1 MTRTRFFLITSI
13 LILILIP
20 MAGLTAE
27 SSLSSF
33 AGADIDFIPIK
44 DNTPKLKLNG
54 VFATQ
59 YNMNNNLL
67 FRGCFGIKTEDII
80 ENGFFQDT
88 PSYFTINE
96 FSAAYKLPTGLITQQ
111 LSIFMG
117 KYESLGSDEFMQ
129 KNFSSINYASTLFT
143 EKLSLFSDGIINY
156 SGVGL
161 SYSMRFSTPQAIGFY
176 FYYDKKYEYNFLNF
190 DLRFASA
197 FDTVLLDIGAGAALP
212 LETTDSNDSEV
223 FLLIRRCDIHAGFSL
238 LLGNNPV
245 TNLFIQAGLQRIQ
258 IKPMPD
264 TTNIS
269 LKDLFLF
276 VEPRFTGNYLRCN
289 VSFFCIPETQV
300 ASLPFIPQ
308 PIGCDIHLS
317 SPDFIM
323 FRTQTVLGIHAAVA
337 CGLTDD
343 YKLKDLDIQITPYM
357 DCTILGGSFNLVF
370 MFHPMEYKD
379 VGKFFNFSLSYKA
392 EFCFYF
398 YCSLSAFVWRSL
410 IFSWRSLRYFPWKRL
425 GRRRLYRYAIHE
437 KRSSFSKNRLPLRKQ
452 LFHEFYSGLH
462 SVSFSAWRRLG
473 LQNKQERSIP
483 WNKRRFGDSCRRHFS
498 VRFVRYIRNKRF
510 QRQSSYNV

>member
-1 MTRTRFFLITSI
+1 MAKTRFFLIVSI

-20 MAGLTAE
+20 VTNLSAE

-33 AGADIDFIPIK
+33 AGVDIDFVPAK
-44 DNTPKLKLNG
+44 SGTPKLMLNG

-59 YNMNNNLL
+59 YNLNNNLL
-67 FRGCFGIKTEDII
+67 FRGCFGIKTDDII

-111 LSIFMG
+111 IAIFMG

-129 KNFSSINYASTLFT
+129 KNFSSINYASLLFSK
-143 EKLSLFSDGIINY
+143 KLSLFSEGIINY

-161 SYSMRFSTPQAIGFY
+161 SYSMRFSTPQALGFY
-176 FYYDKKYEYNFLNF
+176 FYYDKKYQYNFLNF
-190 DLRFASA
+190 DLRFSSA
-197 FDTVLLDIGAGAALP
+197 FDTVLFDIGAGIALP

-269 LKDLFLF
+269 LKDVFLF

-289 VSFFCIPETQV
+289 VAFFCIPEAQV
-300 ASLPFIPQ
+300 ADLPFIPQ
-308 PIGCDIHLS
+308 PIGCDIHLA
-317 SPDFIM
+317 SPDFMM
-323 FRTQTVLGIHAAVA
+323 FRSQTTVGLHAAVA
-337 CGLTDD
+337 CGLSEE
-343 YKLKDLDIQITPYM
+343 YKIKDFDIQITPYI
-357 DCTILGGSFNLVF
+357 DYSLLGGSFNLVF
-370 MFHPMEYKD
+370 MFHPIQYKD
-379 VGKFFNFSLSYKA
+379 MGKFFNFSLSYKA
-392 EFCFYF
+392 E
-398 YCSLSAFVWRSL
+398 L
-410 IFSWRSLRYFPWKRL
+410 
-425 GRRRLYRYAIHE
+425 
-437 KRSSFSKNRLPLRKQ
+437 
-452 LFHEFYSGLH
+452 
-462 SVSFSAWRRLG
+462 
-473 LQNKQERSIP
+473 
-483 WNKRRFGDSCRRHFS
+483 
-498 VRFVRYIRNKRF
+498 
-510 QRQSSYNV
+510 